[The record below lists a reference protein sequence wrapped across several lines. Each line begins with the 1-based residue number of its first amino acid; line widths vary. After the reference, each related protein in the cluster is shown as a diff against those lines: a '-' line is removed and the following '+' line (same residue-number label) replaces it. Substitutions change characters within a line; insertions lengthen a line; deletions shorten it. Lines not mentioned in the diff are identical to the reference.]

1 MICNVAVL
9 KLKCRLGGRKCVL
22 MIRRTEVERLQV
34 KVHVFWEGH
43 KILVIWKIWHYLP
56 NGFDATKGLKK
67 FFNLDE
73 ISKKVPS
80 HFPDHYM
87 STKVLKKRC
96 LIRGVICHLSF
107 WDLSPSE
114 NIYEIKSSVSTLDF
128 QISRR
133 IL

>member
-1 MICNVAVL
+1 MFDRFHIFIHVSWTTCNNKNML
-9 KLKCRLGGRKCVL
+9 L
-22 MIRRTEVERLQV
+22 TNDF